1 MKKVQ
6 ECEDGQQTPKKK
18 HEWLENGY
26 EWLKADKE
34 RAQLGERK
42 RRKLEKKKRKRQE
55 KQRKKR
61 RKLLKKWWK
70 VILTLTVLR
79 LYPAQY
85 RLGYIRERS
94 LTTKTA
100 KTRYL
105 QMIRKT
111 VT

>member
-6 ECEDGQQTPKKK
+6 ECEDGQHTPKKK

-61 RKLLKKWWK
+61 RKRINARIDRTVSLLA
-70 VILTLTVLR
+70 VGLCV
-79 LYPAQY
+79 AA
-85 RLGYIRERS
+85 S
-94 LTTKTA
+94 LTDVVK
-100 KTRYL
+100 RR
-105 QMIRKT
+105 RKHG
-111 VT
+111 